1 MTIFA
6 ATANERRTKKLKL
19 TLEIPDNSTRLSV
32 DIWVKSGLTYTIYS
46 EMIDEDEVRDG
57 STVKLPM
64 EEK

>member
-1 MTIFA
+1 M
-6 ATANERRTKKLKL
+6 KL